1 MSAVLAVAQYTTLEA
16 LRNRLL
22 WLVVG
27 FVVGGFTFAEFI
39 GEVAITES
47 AEFQSSFLGAV
58 LRVSAVFMVSLFVIT
73 SMVRE
78 FNDKGLEL
86 VLSQPIARAT
96 YFVGKLL
103 GFAGLALFTAALYA
117 LALLIYT
124 PVDQALMW
132 GISLTAELLIVMTFS
147 LLCLFTFAHVTLAL
161 SVVMAFYVLARTITA
176 LQLIGQG
183 PLGPAGQL
191 SQQVIGWLMSGLGF
205 LLPELD
211 RFTSSEWLV
220 YHTGQW
226 QDLWPILGQSVIYV
240 ALLSGAALFD
250 LYRKN
255 L

>member
-1 MSAVLAVAQYTTLEA
+1 MSAVLAVAHYTTLEA

-86 VLSQPIARAT
+86 VLAQPVARAT
-96 YFVGKLL
+96 YFLGKLL
-103 GFAGLALFTAALYA
+103 GFACLAFFTATLYA

-124 PVDQALMW
+124 PADQALLW

-183 PLGPAGQL
+183 PLGPADQL
-191 SQQVIGWLMSGLGF
+191 SQQVIGWFMSGLGF

>member
-1 MSAVLAVAQYTTLEA
+1 MPAVLAIAYYTTLEA

-22 WLVVG
+22 WLVVS
-27 FVVGGFTFAEFI
+27 FVVGGFTLAEFI

-47 AEFQSSFLGAV
+47 KEFQSSFLGAV

-86 VLSQPIARAT
+86 VLSQPIART
-96 YFVGKLL
+96 SYFLGKLL
-103 GFAGLALFTAALYA
+103 GFSCLAVFTAALYA
-117 LALLIYT
+117 LALLLYT
-124 PVDQALMW
+124 PVDQALIW
-132 GISLTAELLIVMTFS
+132 GVSLTAELLIIMTFS

-161 SVVMAFYVLARTITA
+161 SVVMAFYVLARTISA

-183 PLGPAGQL
+183 PLGPTDQL
-191 SQQVIGWLMSGLGF
+191 SQQLIGWLMSGLGF

-220 YHTGQW
+220 YHTGHW
-226 QDLWPILGQSVIYV
+226 HDLLPILGQSVIYV